1 MKYLKLIAL
10 LISTIT
16 NLKPIILITNKY
28 DKKQLANLFSQ
39 LYFAINDITPLEITK
54 EEFVN
59 LATKWIDFLLK
70 VVNLIWYLNP
80 ELCHALVWK
89 YVEVE
94 RSLWLKVVEKLEVY
108 AQESSKE
115 IETKISYYSHLYNQ
129 DILSVLIAKD
139 LEVQLQ
145 KFDYYWKESVIK
157 GIDEI
162 RNKFSDGPPSG
173 DNWVFYYDGYG
184 LHINPNK
191 K

>member
-1 MKYLKLIAL
+1 LKYLKLIAL

-115 IETKISYYSHLYNQ
+115 IENKISYYSHLYNQ
-129 DILSVLIAKD
+129 DIIAILIAKD
-139 LEVQLQ
+139 VEVQLQ

-184 LHINPNK
+184 LYINPNK

>member
-1 MKYLKLIAL
+1 MRYLKLIAL

-16 NLKPIILITNKY
+16 SLKPIILITNKY
-28 DKKQLANLFSQ
+28 DKKQLTNLFSQ
-39 LYFAINDITPLEITK
+39 LYFAINDITPLEITE

-70 VVNLIWYLNP
+70 VVDLIWYLNP
-80 ELCHALVWK
+80 EFCHTLVWK
-89 YVEVE
+89 CIEVE

-115 IETKISYYSHLYNQ
+115 IGTKISYYSHLYNQ
-129 DILSVLIAKD
+129 DIISILIAKD

-157 GIDEI
+157 GIYELRI
-162 RNKFSDGPPSG
+162 KFSNGAPPG
-173 DNWVFYYDGYG
+173 DDWVFYYDGYG
-184 LHINPNK
+184 LHINPK
-191 K
+191 KK